1 MTRLYSI
8 IEKLH
13 NVYEIGYK
21 ISILETGINCTTN
34 RTYYGEMLFTKI
46 VQHTGSVIR
55 LLPNLE
61 TSNERW
67 IDIDVSSIASL
78 TRDVMEAF
86 SVFNHICIDKL
97 SKEEFEF
104 RIHLLSHHQSCD
116 MLKIIELLG
125 FDSDNSTS
133 SFYKWI
139 KQCTSLYLTQS
150 NFYQNLDIKVKQR
163 LLKGEKAF
171 LRNLSEI
178 NNDSIGVEAQSALY
192 RLFSTSTHSFPLG
205 IQNVTGGGSSNPL
218 NKQHLLSLSTRACV
232 LYLSLSIRNYIRLR
246 WRHGKL
252 LTDEEKSFIHI
263 ESKRNFIEEWILT
276 VKEQERILC

>member
-1 MTRLYSI
+1 MTHSYSV

-21 ISILETGINCTTN
+21 ISILKTGANCTTD
-34 RTYYGEMLFTKI
+34 RTYYAEMLFTKI
-46 VQHTGSVIR
+46 VQHAGSIIR

-61 TSNERW
+61 NNNERW

-78 TRDVMEAF
+78 TRDLIEAF
-86 SVFNHICIDKL
+86 SVFKHICIDKI
-97 SKEEFEF
+97 SNEEFGF

-125 FDSDNSTS
+125 LDSNNSTY

-139 KQCTSLYLTQS
+139 KECTSLYLTQS
-150 NFYQNLDIKVKQR
+150 NFYQNLDIKLKQR
-163 LLKGEKAF
+163 LLKGDKAF
-171 LRNLSEI
+171 LRNLSEL
-178 NNDSIGVEAQSALY
+178 NNESLSVEAASALY

-205 IQNVTGGGSSNPL
+205 IQNVTGGGSKNPL
-218 NKQHLLSLSTRACV
+218 NKLYLLSLSTRACV

-246 WRHGKL
+246 WRHGRL
-252 LTDEEKSFIHI
+252 LTDEEKIFIRI

-276 VKEQERILC
+276 VKEQEPIF